1 MMALLGDEKA
11 IDEHPLYGWLRKA
24 RIQDDFLF
32 SEDELDKICGQL
44 FMHDEQ
50 NKMAV
55 QYLLLAP
62 LLDKDIQK
70 FMSFAEVVQSTT
82 NYNPRACQEAIAFA
96 FMQRRQ
102 QPPQGAVSPMILE
115 RMNEFARVYSGDKNS
130 PELMRFKNTV
140 WYYLTVGNHL
150 AKREE

>member
-1 MMALLGDEKA
+1 
-11 IDEHPLYGWLRKA
+11 
-24 RIQDDFLF
+24 
-32 SEDELDKICGQL
+32 
-44 FMHDEQ
+44 
-50 NKMAV
+50 MAV
-55 QYLLLAP
+55 QYLLMAP
-62 LLDKDIQK
+62 LLDKNIQN
-70 FMSFAEVVQSTT
+70 FMTYAQVVQSSI

-96 FMQRRQ
+96 FMQQRQ